1 MSYPSSRIC
10 SGCKKVFVRSE
21 CKIDI
26 GKFWNLSKGLTWA
39 CSNKCAESAKNN
51 WISSNGKDLEAYKD
65 TLKLVKHLYL

>member
-10 SGCKKVFVRSE
+10 SGCKKVFARTE

-26 GKFWNLSKGLTWA
+26 GKFWNLSKELAWA

-51 WISSNGKDLEAYKD
+51 WIESVDVF
-65 TLKLVKHLYL
+65 LKNHNH